1 MSSYVIATPET
12 LAAAA
17 SDLRGIGEVLR
28 AAGATAAPLTT
39 SIAALGGDEV
49 SAAVTRLFGALG
61 EEYQALSAQV
71 AQFHGQFT
79 QTVAAGAQAYA
90 SAEAFNAAPLNVLEQ
105 NVLGLI
111 NAPTSAFLGR
121 PLIGDGVNAAPV
133 PEDRARPAQAAG
145 VVVTRASS
153 GMAGW
158 AAPVASVRPGRL
170 VVPAARAAPAVS

>member
-90 SAEAFNAAPLNVLEQ
+90 SAEALNAAPLNVLEQ

-111 NAPTSAFLGR
+111 NAPTNAFLGR
-121 PLIGDGVNAAPV
+121 HSLG
-133 PEDRARPAQAAG
+133 
-145 VVVTRASS
+145 
-153 GMAGW
+153 
-158 AAPVASVRPGRL
+158 
-170 VVPAARAAPAVS
+170 